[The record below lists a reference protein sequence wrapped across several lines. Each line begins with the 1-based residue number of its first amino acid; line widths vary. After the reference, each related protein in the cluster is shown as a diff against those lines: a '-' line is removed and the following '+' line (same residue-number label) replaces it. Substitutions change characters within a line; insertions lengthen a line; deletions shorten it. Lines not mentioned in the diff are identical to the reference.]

1 MTATFVAVVLLLSLL
16 LLSPAVFAASEAW
29 HTASGIGQGAFEAG
43 NFSFT
48 GNLTVGSPSA
58 ARFFVDNSSGRVG
71 IGTSIPTKLLHVQ
84 GDMNVTGN
92 LSIADGSVTS
102 PGLNFGNEN
111 NSGLY
116 RVGKWNYG
124 FSRLGSQIFTFMIGN
139 SAAAMNFQGRIYLGS
154 IGPDGGGW
162 IDEAQASNP
171 RFSMAGADSALYLNG
186 SGAAIVTLV
195 ASGSSLLRFASV
207 SGTPQYSVPGNGA
220 GNFFFETDSD
230 SFVGVGTI
238 NPNGTLHVH
247 VPGNVNALVVND
259 STGRV
264 GIGTRSPS
272 YQLEV
277 RDTSAN
283 GTAANIS
290 GILYVNSTTRSVGI
304 DVPQTTG
311 NYILE
316 VPKSAAI
323 NGTLFAIGGTAIG
336 GSVGIGT
343 NTTPFRLTVAGNM
356 GANESPAFGTT
367 TQINTTFP
375 PTIGGGI
382 GHPFSLAIG
391 SDGLPVIAFN
401 GNNNNLQVLHC
412 GSSNCNSTGNNIT
425 TVDAIGNIQANP
437 VMAIGTDGLPIIV
450 YLEDAAG
457 YNFKVV
463 KCGNVACS
471 EGNNVTTVVSGAPS
485 AGNRDIAIGSDG
497 LPVIAYN
504 NASGDDI
511 NVLKCGNAA
520 CSAGNTEVN
529 VDTTGNIGN
538 AVHMAIAPDGLP
550 IISYH
555 DEGLRSLRV
564 VKCGNINCSAS
575 NTITTL
581 SASGTQT
588 DGASFS
594 SIAIG
599 SDGLPIIAY
608 VNDTTESLIL
618 IKCGNA
624 ACSTGNTNVTVDGIG
639 NMGGNIGR
647 HNSIAIGIDGLPLIS
662 YYNNSNGT
670 LKVVK
675 CGNLNCSSGNIIT
688 TVDAEN
694 NTGRFTSI
702 VVDSDGLPI
711 ISYYDAARGRMKVL
725 KCANTA
731 CSALSGTSFA
741 GGSMLGS
748 WKPNERSYG
757 VPYRAVS
764 TLAVS
769 NPTTFTNLSFLV
781 NGVER
786 MTITPYGDI
795 GIGTQ
800 APSAKLHISGAS
812 LTGLALNVSGVLY
825 VNHTNGRVGIGV
837 VSPAYYLEVKDTA
850 ANGLTANISN
860 TLYINATTGNVGI
873 NTTTP
878 NQALHVAGSV
888 NLTGN
893 VSLRAPNGAVFTC
906 GVDDNAAFR
915 CSG

>member
-1 MTATFVAVVLLLSLL
+1 MHPQPQTG
-16 LLSPAVFAASEAW
+16 
-29 HTASGIGQGAFEAG
+29 H
-43 NFSFT
+43 FSFS
-48 GNLTVGSPSA
+48 GNLSVGSPSA
-58 ARFFVDNSSGRVG
+58 ARLFVDNSSGRVG
-71 IGTSIPTKLLHVQ
+71 IGTYSPTSLLYVA
-84 GDMNVTGN
+84 GAMNVTGN
-92 LSIADGSVTS
+92 LSIADGSVNS
-102 PGLNFGNEN
+102 PGLSFGNEN
-111 NSGLY
+111 GTGIY
-116 RVGKWNYG
+116 RTATQDYSI
-124 FSRLGSQIFTFMIGN
+124 SRLGSQIL
-139 SAAAMNFQGRIYLGS
+139 RIVAPGTSFVDFRNRLYLNG

-162 IDEAQASNP
+162 IDTQASNV
-171 RFSMAGADSALYLNG
+171 RFSMTGSDSALYLNG
-186 SGAAIVTLV
+186 SGAAIVTISTLTDNP
-195 ASGSSLLRFASV
+195 LRFASA
-207 SGTPQYSVPGNGA
+207 SGTGQYSEPATGTGD
-220 GNFFFETDSD
+220 FFIETDSD
-230 SFVGVGTI
+230 SFVGVGTAI
-238 NPNGTLHVH
+238 PNGTLHVY
-247 VPGNVNALVVND
+247 VPNNANALVVND
-259 STGRV
+259 TTGYV
-264 GIGTRSPS
+264 GIGTRSPA

-277 RDTSAN
+277 RNTAAN
-283 GTAANIS
+283 GLAANIS
-290 GILYVNSTTRSVGI
+290 DVLYVNSSSRSVGI
-304 DVPQTTG
+304 EAPLPAG

-316 VPKSAAI
+316 APKSAAL
-323 NGTLFAIGGTAIG
+323 NGTLFAIK

-343 NTTPFRLTVAGNM
+343 NSTPFRLTVAGNM
-356 GANESPAFGTT
+356 GANESPAFGTV
-367 TQINTTFP
+367 TQVNTTFP
-375 PTIGGGI
+375 PGIGGGI

-450 YLEDAAG
+450 YLEDAPG

-471 EGNNVTTVVSGAPS
+471 EGNNVTTVVSGNPS

-497 LPVIAYN
+497 LPVIAYLN
-504 NASGDDI
+504 SSDGDI
-511 NVLKCGNAA
+511 HVLKCGNAA
-520 CSAGNTEVN
+520 CSVGNTEAN
-529 VDTTGNIGN
+529 VDSTGNIGQFI
-538 AVHMAIAPDGLP
+538 HMAIAPDGMP
-550 IISYH
+550 IISYA
-555 DEGLRSLRV
+555 DGANRGLRV
-564 VKCGNINCSAS
+564 AKCGNINCSAS
-575 NTITTL
+575 NTLTTL
-581 SASGTQT
+581 AASGTDT
-588 DGASFS
+588 DVAAFN

-608 VNDTTESLIL
+608 ANDTTNSLIL

-624 ACSTGNTNVTVDGIG
+624 ACSTGNTNFTVDGIG
-639 NMGGNIGR
+639 NIGGNIGR
-647 HNSIAIGIDGLPLIS
+647 HNSIAIGMDGLPIIS
-662 YYNNSNGT
+662 YYNQSNGT

-675 CGNLNCSSGNIIT
+675 CGNLNCSAGNTIT

-702 VVDSDGLPI
+702 VVDADGLPI
-711 ISYYDAARGRMKVL
+711 IAYSDVTRGKMKVL

-731 CSALSGTSFA
+731 CSALSGTSFS

-800 APSAKLHISGAS
+800 APSAKLHISGAAS
-812 LTGLALNVSGVLY
+812 TGLALNVSGVLY
-825 VNHTNGRVGIGV
+825 VNHTNGRIGIATMTP
-837 VSPAYYLEVKDTA
+837 SYTLELKDTA

-860 TLYINATTGNVGI
+860 TLYVNATTGNVGI

-888 NLTGN
+888 NMTGN
-893 VSLRAPNGAVFTC
+893 ISLRAPNGAVYTC
-906 GVDDNAAFR
+906 GVDNNAVFR
-915 CSG
+915 CSA